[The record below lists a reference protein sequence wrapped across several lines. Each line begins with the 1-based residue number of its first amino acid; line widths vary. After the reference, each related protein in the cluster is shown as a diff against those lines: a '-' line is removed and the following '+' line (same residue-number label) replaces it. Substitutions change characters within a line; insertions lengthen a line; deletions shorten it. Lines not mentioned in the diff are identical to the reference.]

1 MHMDVFKGFF
11 SFFSVILNLC
21 VYAKVLEKSDFW
33 NHFAGIL
40 SYLSTKRQA
49 S

>member
-1 MHMDVFKGFF
+1 MHTDVFKVFF
-11 SFFSVILNLC
+11 KFLILNLC
-21 VYAKVLEKSDFW
+21 VYAKALEKSEFW

-40 SYLSTKRQA
+40 SYLSTKRQV